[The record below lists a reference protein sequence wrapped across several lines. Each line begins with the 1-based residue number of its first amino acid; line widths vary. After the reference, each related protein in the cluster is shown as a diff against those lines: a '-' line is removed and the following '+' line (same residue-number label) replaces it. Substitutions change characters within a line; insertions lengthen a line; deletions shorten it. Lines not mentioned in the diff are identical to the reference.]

1 MKKLI
6 TLLTIGTAAIGI
18 QSASA
23 ALVLTPTTS
32 GSTLVS
38 NLTGAGVSTSNISLV
53 GASGQAGTFSGGIA
67 SGIGFDSGIIL
78 STGKVLD
85 ASNPAVGPGVGI
97 ISWSYQ
103 VGGDADLTL
112 LSGQNTYD
120 ASVLS
125 FNFESTSSSLFFR
138 FVFGSEEYPDYVG
151 EMNDAFAIFLDGQ
164 NIATLPGTSI
174 PVTINNVNSGAN
186 SAYYKDNTSGTYL
199 NAYNG
204 FTTPIQVSISG
215 LTPGT
220 HTMNFAIADAGDDS
234 YDSAVFIDAGS
245 FSATLDSVGS
255 AAVPEPGQVAA
266 SLLLLGGIGGYF
278 FVKRRKAAKATL
290 VPVTA

>member
-1 MKKLI
+1 MKKL
-6 TLLTIGTAAIGI
+6 TSLLAAGI
-18 QSASA
+18 VAISLPSASA

-85 ASNPAVGPGVGI
+85 ASNPGVGI

-103 VGGDADLTL
+103 FGGDADLTL

-151 EMNDAFAIFLDGQ
+151 KMNDAFAIFLDGQ

-220 HTMNFAIADAGDDS
+220 HTMKFAIADAGDDS

-266 SLLLLGGIGGYF
+266 SLLLLGGIGGYA
-278 FVKRRKAAKATL
+278 FVKRRKAAKSAL
-290 VPVTA
+290 AAA